1 VSIGALSRAT
11 GVPPA
16 TIRTWEARYG
26 FPKPQRKP
34 SGHRRYALEDVPRL
48 RLISELTARGVRV
61 GDAITASEAQLG
73 ELLALRESPA
83 SSARPMPAPT
93 APATA
98 ALIDLVRDLDGPGIA
113 HRLTIAW
120 GHMGALGFVRDSVA
134 PLIEAVGDAWASGAL
149 GIRHEHFLV
158 ERVLDVLRV
167 LRAPLEEHAAGP
179 RVVLGTLPEE
189 PHAMG
194 LHMVALLLAAAGCR
208 PLMLGAELPPRE
220 IAAIA
225 REKRATAVGVS
236 VSRRNGGEPMARHL
250 ADLRGLLPEPIAL
263 VVGGAGAPACV
274 VSGARTVASL
284 DAAAEWARELAQAEE
299 VASLPRR

>member
-1 VSIGALSRAT
+1 VHDRALVSIGALSRAT

-26 FPKPQRKP
+26 FPKPHRKP

-48 RLISELTARGVRV
+48 RRITELTARGVRV

-73 ELLALRESPA
+73 ELLAMGESA
-83 SSARPMPAPT
+83 ATSARPVSAPNT
-93 APATA
+93 PATA
-98 ALIDLVRDLDGPGIA
+98 GLIDLVRDLDGAALA
-113 HRLTIAW
+113 HRLTVAW
-120 GHMGALGFVRDSVA
+120 GYMGALGFVRDCVA
-134 PLIEAVGDAWASGAL
+134 PLVESVGDAWASGAL
-149 GIRHEHFLV
+149 GIRHEHFMV

-179 RVVLGTLPEE
+179 RVVLGTLPDE
-189 PHAMG
+189 PHVMG
-194 LHMVALLLAAAGCR
+194 LHMVAVLLTAAGCR
-208 PLMLGAELPPRE
+208 PVMLGAELPPRE

-225 REKRATAVGVS
+225 REKRAAAVGVS

-250 ADLRGLLPEPIAL
+250 TDLRGLLPEPIQL

-274 VSGARTVASL
+274 VTGVRAVASL
-284 DAAAEWARELAQAEE
+284 DAAAEWARELAQAE
-299 VASLPRR
+299 A